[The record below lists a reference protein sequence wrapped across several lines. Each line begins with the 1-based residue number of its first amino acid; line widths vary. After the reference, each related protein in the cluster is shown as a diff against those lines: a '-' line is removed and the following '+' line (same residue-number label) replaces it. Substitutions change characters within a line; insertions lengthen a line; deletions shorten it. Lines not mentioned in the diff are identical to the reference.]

1 SVDAALA
8 ILGEQHEDHHWA
20 LDGLAS
26 IQLAR
31 EQYDGAEETLRR
43 AIAHQRAN
51 TVDAARLSY
60 FEGGL
65 GLVLH
70 KRGELDAAIREFD
83 RAIARLEQQQLDA
96 PLLLAELLL
105 GRGETRLGQGQP
117 LLALSSLERAVE
129 LAPVDCGD
137 ARLAGQAR
145 LATAESLAQLGVRDE
160 DRRALAEAAV
170 ELLRGFPNMN
180 DDFRRAVE
188 LSESSTSANES
199 DERNPR

>member
-1 SVDAALA
+1 TGVQTCALPIFEEAMRGYQELLGADYVSIGHGHLALAEIAMQRGDLDAAARSVDAALA

-70 KRGELDAAIREFD
+70 K
-83 RAIARLEQQQLDA
+83 
-96 PLLLAELLL
+96 
-105 GRGETRLGQGQP
+105 
-117 LLALSSLERAVE
+117 
-129 LAPVDCGD
+129 
-137 ARLAGQAR
+137 
-145 LATAESLAQLGVRDE
+145 
-160 DRRALAEAAV
+160 
-170 ELLRGFPNMN
+170 
-180 DDFRRAVE
+180 
-188 LSESSTSANES
+188 
-199 DERNPR
+199 